1 MTVSK
6 ALVVFSGGQDSTTC
20 LAWACHQYDE
30 VVACTIDY
38 GQRHRIELACAVQL
52 AKMAGVTHHLLTIPW
67 AITPSTLT
75 HGGVI
80 DASGPVPNTLVEGR
94 NIMLLTAGAV
104 LAKSL
109 GITHIITG
117 VCEADYSGYPD
128 CRAVFIASL
137 QTTLQLGLD
146 YPVQLITPLMALTKA
161 ATVDLIKTLGH
172 LEWLGYSHTCYEG
185 QQPPCGTC
193 PACQLREKGFREAG
207 MNDPLLSRVWPASSM
222 GGHP

>member
-1 MTVSK
+1 MTSK
-6 ALVVFSGGQDSTTC
+6 ALIVFSGGQDSTTC

-38 GQRHRIELACAVQL
+38 GQRHRIELACAAQL
-52 AKMAGVTHHLLTIPW
+52 AEMAGVTHHLLTIPW
-67 AITPSTLT
+67 GITPNTLT

-94 NIMLLTAGAV
+94 NMMLLTAGAV

-128 CRAVFIASL
+128 CRAAFIASL

-146 YPVQLITPLMALTKA
+146 YPVQLITPLMTLTKA
-161 ATVDLIKTLGH
+161 ATVELIKTLGH

-185 QQPPCGTC
+185 HQPPCGQC

-207 MNDPLLSRVWPASSM
+207 IQDPLLSRVWPASSL
-222 GGHP
+222 GFHP